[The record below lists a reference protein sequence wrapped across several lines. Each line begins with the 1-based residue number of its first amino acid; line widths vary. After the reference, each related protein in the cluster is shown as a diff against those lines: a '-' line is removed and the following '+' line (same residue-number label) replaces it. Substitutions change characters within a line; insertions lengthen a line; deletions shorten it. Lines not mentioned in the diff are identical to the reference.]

1 MTTPVSLKDLA
12 LSDQK
17 RSSRV
22 EALRNAY
29 FDAVPEICCERPSL
43 VTRYARKHGLF
54 AKPTISVLTGGME
67 IQFNVTTHDTFV
79 DAVKH
84 PQKYPELL
92 VRVSGYT
99 AYFKDLNPQMQQ
111 EIIERTEYNLA
122 TGQAV
127 QFSRTR

>member
-1 MTTPVSLKDLA
+1 
-12 LSDQK
+12 
-17 RSSRV
+17 
-22 EALRNAY
+22 
-29 FDAVPEICCERPSL
+29 
-43 VTRYARKHGLF
+43 
-54 AKPTISVLTGGME
+54 ME

-79 DAVKH
+79 DAVKN

-111 EIIERTEYNLA
+111 EIIGRTEYDLG

-127 QFSRTR
+127 EFSRRG